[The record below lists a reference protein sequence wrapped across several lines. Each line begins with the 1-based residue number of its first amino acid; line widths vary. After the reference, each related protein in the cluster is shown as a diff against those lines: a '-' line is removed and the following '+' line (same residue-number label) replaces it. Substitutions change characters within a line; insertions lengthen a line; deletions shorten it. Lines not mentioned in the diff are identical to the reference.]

1 MSAAAPLPDATGPVP
16 LLLVNAAQVVTC
28 AGPPQARRGAA
39 MADAGVREGVGVALC
54 GGRVVAV
61 DPEDQLR
68 RRHPGAQEV
77 DCQRGLVALDGL
89 EMLVQQGAAALEL
102 WLQRPVPVATM
113 RQALV
118 NGLDKR

>member
-61 DPEDQLR
+61 EPEDQLR

-77 DCQRGLVALDGL
+77 DCQRGLVAPGFVDAHTHAFF
-89 EMLVQQGAAALEL
+89 GAPRVAEHEL
-102 WLQRPVPVATM
+102 RATGD
-113 RQALV
+113 RKSV
-118 NGLDKR
+118 V